1 MNLLKN
7 PNHPIGFLRLC
18 LKINLFTKANIYH
31 SVIFSKGRAHCFY
44 GDYKNILFL
53 KEYMERAGQSINQA
67 LLTVSLH

>member
-31 SVIFSKGRAHCFY
+31 SLIFSKGRAHCFY

-53 KEYMERAGQSINQA
+53 KEYMELAGNYLQG
-67 LLTVSLH
+67 LLF